1 MNTMSHQDILT
12 KFLSIIRYIEPLEAS
27 ESGFFTVED
36 LAKRW
41 NVDIDTAKKIIRKLR
56 REGFIRRTRG
66 GNYKLTLAAKVLIRV
81 YKRARERQA

>member
-1 MNTMSHQDILT
+1 MSHQDILT
-12 KFLSIIRYIEPLEAS
+12 KFLSIVRYIEALEAS
-27 ESGFFTVED
+27 ESSFFSVED

-41 NVDIDTAKKIIRKLR
+41 NLDIDTTKKIIRKLR

>member
-1 MNTMSHQDILT
+1 MSHQDILT
-12 KFLSIIRYIEPLEAS
+12 KFLSIVRYIESLEAS
-27 ESGFFTVED
+27 ESSFFSVED

-41 NVDIDTAKKIIRKLR
+41 NLDIDTTKKIIRKLR